1 MDTQPEFI
9 SGDSANPET
18 EASGGGSRSRKT
30 RQRSAYLFPAY
41 AFATA
46 LDIARR
52 VEESGGGALTEET
65 LAVDLGLSV
74 KSSGYRLKTLTARQF
89 QLLNKQGG
97 GLSTTATA
105 KAILKPTSS
114 LDAQNGY
121 RQSFMAVPLF
131 RAVAERFKGQF
142 LPDSQSLRNVLEREF
157 QVDRAR
163 VQQAEKVL
171 LESARDMQLLTRN
184 EDKTYLTVSGGAAL
198 PAPAADEP
206 PPPPPQPAAP
216 PEREPAAAAPNGYGY
231 ARPPQPAVAPYAGG
245 EPVGGASNT
254 MSFSLDEIAQL
265 GDEDFDVVW
274 NALGLLVRGR
284 RGRGNGTAAAA
295 ANPPGADYY
304 PAPAPAPASGS
315 GGGG

>member
-9 SGDSANPET
+9 SSDSANPET
-18 EASGGGSRSRKT
+18 EPSGGGSRSRKT

-52 VEESGGGALTEET
+52 VEENGGGALTEET

-105 KAILKPTSS
+105 KAILKPTSA
-114 LDAQNGY
+114 LDALNGY
-121 RQSFMAVPLF
+121 RQSFMAIPLF

-184 EDKTYLTVSGGAAL
+184 EDKTYLTVSGGGAL

-206 PPPPPQPAAP
+206 PPPPPPPAAP
-216 PEREPAAAAPNGYGY
+216 PEREPAYDAPNGY
-231 ARPPQPAVAPYAGG
+231 ARAPQPPAAPYAGG
-245 EPVGGASNT
+245 EPAAGASNT

-274 NALGLLVRGR
+274 NALGLLVRTR
-284 RGRGNGTAAAA
+284 RGRGNGAPAA

-304 PAPAPAPASGS
+304 PVPGPAPASGP

>member
-18 EASGGGSRSRKT
+18 EPSGGGSRSRKT

-52 VEESGGGALTEET
+52 VEENGGGALTEET

-184 EDKTYLTVSGGAAL
+184 EDKTYLTVSGGNAL

-216 PEREPAAAAPNGYGY
+216 PEREPAYDAPDGYGYGY
-231 ARPPQPAVAPYAGG
+231 ARAPQPAAAPYAGG
-245 EPVGGASNT
+245 EPAAGASNT

-265 GDEDFDVVW
+265 GDEDFNVVW

-295 ANPPGADYY
+295 NPPAADYY
-304 PAPAPAPASGS
+304 PAPASGP

>member
-18 EASGGGSRSRKT
+18 EPSGGGSRSRKT

-105 KAILKPTSS
+105 KAILKPTSA

-184 EDKTYLTVSGGAAL
+184 EDKTYLTVSGAAAL
-198 PAPAADEP
+198 PPPAADEP
-206 PPPPPQPAAP
+206 PPPLSSPPPAAP
-216 PEREPAAAAPNGYGY
+216 PEREPSVDAPNGYGY
-231 ARPPQPAVAPYAGG
+231 PRPPQPAAAPYAGG
-245 EPVGGASNT
+245 EPIAGASNT

-284 RGRGNGTAAAA
+284 RGRGNGTPA

-304 PAPAPAPASGS
+304 PAPAPASGS